1 VSAGG
6 GAWREVGS
14 AARSFALP
22 AAALRLLLRERRLWP
37 LAALPLLLSVAAV
50 VGAAGAVL
58 AWSGEIRAF
67 AFGLFPVLGAETWYA
82 WLWVGPLR
90 ALFFL
95 LGVALC
101 AALAA
106 LAVVAA
112 FALASLVASPF
123 HDALARRVEE
133 IVTGRVEALEEP
145 GLAGVLRQ
153 ATRAVR
159 EEARRLGFFAALGLS
174 LGAVSLLVPG
184 GQLVAGPAL
193 VLVSLLFLPLDYAG
207 YTFDRRGVPFAE
219 RRRWVRRHLGPALG
233 FGAAALLLCA
243 VPGLNLLALPV
254 LVVAGTL
261 LALRHPIRAG
271 APGARTATSP

>member
-1 VSAGG
+1 VSAARGPLG
-6 GAWREVGS
+6 EVGS

-50 VGAAGAVL
+50 VGAAAGVL
-58 AWSGEIRAF
+58 TWSGEIRAF
-67 AFGLFPVLGAETWYA
+67 ASGLLPVPGAETWYA

-90 ALFFL
+90 ALSFL
-95 LGVALC
+95 LGVALF

-106 LAVVAA
+106 VAVVAA

-133 IVTGRVEALEEP
+133 IVTGRVEALNEP
-145 GLAGVLRQ
+145 GLAGLLRQ
-153 ATRAVR
+153 ASRAVR
-159 EEARRLGFFAALGLS
+159 EEARRLGFFAALWLS
-174 LGAVSLLVPG
+174 VGAVGTLVPG
-184 GQLVAGPAL
+184 GQLLAAPAL
-193 VLVSLLFLPLDYAG
+193 LLLSLLFLPLDYAG

-261 LALRHPIRAG
+261 LALRYPVRAG
-271 APGARTATSP
+271 APGAGTATSP